1 MCAVKEINQEM
12 YNTIA
17 SCNPVMFIGA
27 TRDLTAAKHLV
38 DQGIVSTRLMR
49 QAVPNHGTTK
59 TKYHIH
65 YDEMAELGYIF
76 AEKPFSTEVYAF
88 DASGYS
94 RNIRMHID

>member
-1 MCAVKEINQEM
+1 MCTIMKISQEN
-12 YNTIA
+12 YNEIA
-17 SCNPVMFIGA
+17 SHNPVMYIGEGK
-27 TRDLTAAKHLV
+27 TLTAAKHLV
-38 DQGIVSTRLMR
+38 DQGIVSTCLMR
-49 QAVPNHGTTK
+49 QAVLNHGTTK